1 MTEQELIDL
10 YWKRS
15 ERALSETEKSYGSY
29 CRGIAYHLLRSREDA
44 EESVNDTWLAAWNA
58 MPPQR
63 PNHLRVFLGKM
74 TRNIAISRLRR
85 RESKKR
91 GGGELVLALEEL
103 SECLPGGGDP
113 EQIVEAQELAA
124 CLNAF
129 LETLSRRDRS
139 LLLGRYFYGF
149 TEAELAKRLDM
160 KQSGV
165 HTILY
170 RSRERLREF
179 LKKEGIRD
187 E

>member
-1 MTEQELIDL
+1 MPAS
-10 YWKRS
+10 KPRS
-15 ERALSETEKSYGSY
+15 ELSSALRSEKSVEVS
-29 CRGIAYHLLRSREDA
+29 
-44 EESVNDTWLAAWNA
+44 T
-58 MPPQR
+58 PPTR
-63 PNHLRVFLGKM
+63 RVP
-74 TRNIAISRLRR
+74 A
-85 RESKKR
+85 
-91 GGGELVLALEEL
+91 
-103 SECLPGGGDP
+103 CLTL
-113 EQIVEAQELAA
+113 EAQELAA

-149 TEAELAKRLDM
+149 TEAELAKRLNM

-179 LKKEGIRD
+179 LKKEEIRD